1 MGALAPAHA
10 AHPARLASRLACGCG
25 KGMKLVTAIFDKNGL
40 APMLADHRLSARVMK
55 MLPARAP
62 PQTEFDFGP

>member
-1 MGALAPAHA
+1 
-10 AHPARLASRLACGCG
+10 
-25 KGMKLVTAIFDKNGL
+25 MKLVTAIFDKNGL